1 MASATTFTKFAHLQ
15 FPLADV
21 LKATNNFH
29 PDNIIGRGGLG
40 PAYKGQLRRAGKLVK
55 ISALRLDRKHGG
67 RDVEFWTEISALSDL
82 DHPNIV
88 SIIGFCDE
96 KNEKVIITSY
106 AAKGSLKGHLDS
118 PKLTWTQRLKICVGV
133 ARALSYLHY
142 DERRGYGV
150 IHLNVNSST
159 ILLDEN
165 LEAKLSGFK
174 VSIKQSLNRMDHV
187 VLSDPIGTIGYV
199 DPAIE
204 TTKGVTHKSDIYS
217 FGVVLFEI
225 LCGMKAFIRDEANRF
240 LAPLAKSHYENETLQ
255 DIILPAILDQ
265 MSPQSLRRYSKT
277 AYFCLKEERAHRPHM
292 LHIVDEL
299 EKALNFKPGLEDFL
313 GKDQVVGELENAA
326 HEIHEG
332 VEFSYMDEFAYKHKN
347 AMQPQSMHEIIK
359 NKANLRISF
368 EDVKQATQ
376 NFHSNNCIGGG
387 GFGKVYKG
395 NLKDGDGFKT
405 IVAKRLDTKLG
416 QGEQQFL
423 SELQILLEYKHEN
436 VIGLIG
442 YCDENNEKII
452 VFEYA
457 PKGSLDR
464 YLSDV
469 SLTWVER
476 LNICIDVANA
486 LYFFH
491 GGVGKQARVIHRDI
505 KSANILL
512 NDGWKAKLADFGLSL
527 ISPLTHEIDY
537 IIDHACGTVGYLDP
551 LYREKGFL
559 TLESDIYS
567 FGIVLFEMLCGRS
580 TYEIHKQEGHY
591 LPTFIKNNFGEGKHN
606 EVVFKKIK
614 EQIELKSLTTF
625 QKIAYQCLHHKKE
638 ERPTIKEVLVQ
649 LKKALE
655 FQVRHRLFYKRN
667 SLSALI
673 LKVINV
679 SSIF

>member
-55 ISALRLDRKHGG
+55 ISALRLDRKQGG

-165 LEAKLSGFK
+165 WEAKLSGFK

-225 LCGMKAFIRDEANRF
+225 LCGRKAFIRDEANRF

-255 DIILPAILDQ
+255 DIILPALLDQ
-265 MSPQSLRRYSKT
+265 MSPQSLRKYSKT
-277 AYFCLKEERAHRPHM
+277 AYFCLKEEREHRPHM

-299 EKALNFKPGLEDFL
+299 EKALNFQPGPEDFVRSTSSTINVFPFYFL
-313 GKDQVVGELENAA
+313 YEYSILIE
-326 HEIHEG
+326 
-332 VEFSYMDEFAYKHKN
+332 
-347 AMQPQSMHEIIK
+347 
-359 NKANLRISF
+359 
-368 EDVKQATQ
+368 
-376 NFHSNNCIGGG
+376 
-387 GFGKVYKG
+387 KG
-395 NLKDGDGFKT
+395 MMWYCT
-405 IVAKRLDTKLG
+405 IVSI
-416 QGEQQFL
+416 FC
-423 SELQILLEYKHEN
+423 Y
-436 VIGLIG
+436 
-442 YCDENNEKII
+442 YC
-452 VFEYA
+452 
-457 PKGSLDR
+457 
-464 YLSDV
+464 
-469 SLTWVER
+469 
-476 LNICIDVANA
+476 
-486 LYFFH
+486 YFFFLF
-491 GGVGKQARVIHRDI
+491 I
-505 KSANILL
+505 
-512 NDGWKAKLADFGLSL
+512 
-527 ISPLTHEIDY
+527 ISE
-537 IIDHACGTVGYLDP
+537 
-551 LYREKGFL
+551 
-559 TLESDIYS
+559 
-567 FGIVLFEMLCGRS
+567 
-580 TYEIHKQEGHY
+580 
-591 LPTFIKNNFGEGKHN
+591 HN
-606 EVVFKKIK
+606 
-614 EQIELKSLTTF
+614 QI
-625 QKIAYQCLHHKKE
+625 
-638 ERPTIKEVLVQ
+638 
-649 LKKALE
+649 
-655 FQVRHRLFYKRN
+655 
-667 SLSALI
+667 
-673 LKVINV
+673 
-679 SSIF
+679 